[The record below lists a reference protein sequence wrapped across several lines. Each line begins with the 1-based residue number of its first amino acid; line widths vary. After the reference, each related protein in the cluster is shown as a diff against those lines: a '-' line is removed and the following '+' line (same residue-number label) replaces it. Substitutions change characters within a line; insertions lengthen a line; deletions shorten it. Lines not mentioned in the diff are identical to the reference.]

1 MSSQRMDRRAFLGG
15 VSAGVV
21 GSMLAHGQAG
31 MAQAPDATD
40 TEPDE
45 PTQVALIKGDDRRR
59 NVLEAL
65 RAVEKE
71 VREAIG
77 SRQVV
82 IKPNFVTTRKQLAAT
97 HVEAVMGILDFLKPF
112 YQQTVIIAESPAGT
126 PAQKGYENYGY
137 TKLTST
143 YDVSL
148 EELDADR
155 HRTFHVLDTRLRPT
169 PVRMARMLCDPDFY
183 VISAA
188 VMKTHNAVV
197 ATLGLKNIV
206 LGGALKIAGRNDKR
220 QFHQGTKLI
229 NYNISLI
236 AQHVRPDLTV
246 IDGFQGMEGNGPG
259 GGTPVDSRVAIA
271 GTDVVAADR
280 IGLEMM
286 GVDFADVG
294 YLTYCADAGLGQG
307 ERSRIEVLGAD
318 AADCVHKYKMHDRI
332 EGQLKWKS
340 EDFQAISLEGDIPS

>member
-1 MSSQRMDRRAFLGG
+1 MGSPRMGRRAFLGG

-21 GSMLAHGQAG
+21 GSMFTGERRG
-31 MAQAPDATD
+31 VAQARGATD
-40 TEPDE
+40 TEPDK

-59 NVLEAL
+59 NVRESLLAI
-65 RAVEKE
+65 EKE

-82 IKPNFVTTRKQLAAT
+82 IKPNFVTTNKPLAAT
-97 HVEAVMGILDFLKPF
+97 HVEAVVGILDFLKPF
-112 YQQTVIIAESPAGT
+112 YKQTVVIAESPAGA
-126 PAQKGYENYGY
+126 PAAKGYESYGY

-148 EELDADR
+148 DELDADR
-155 HRTFHVLDTRLRPT
+155 HRTFHVLDTQLRPT

-197 ATLGLKNIV
+197 ATLGLKNV
-206 LGGALKIAGRNDKR
+206 VVGGALKFGRRSDKR

-229 NYNISLI
+229 NYNMFLI
-236 AQHVRPDLTV
+236 AQHVRPALTV
-246 IDGFQGMEGNGPG
+246 IDGYQGMEGNGPT
-259 GGTPVDSRVAIA
+259 GGTAVDSRIAIA
-271 GTDVVAADR
+271 GTDVVATDR
-280 IGLEMM
+280 IGLEVM

-294 YLTYCADAGLGQG
+294 YLNYCADAGLGQG
-307 ERSRIEVLGAD
+307 DRSMVGVVGAD
-318 AADCVHKYKMHDRI
+318 PVKCVQKYKMHDRFD
-332 EGQLKWKS
+332 GQMKWKS
-340 EDFQAISLEGDIPS
+340 DDFQTISLEGDIRS